1 MASLG
6 YRVTAHGLRHSFGNW
21 LKNAG
26 VPTRDIQAV
35 LRHADLRTTNG
46 YLHTSTEEK
55 ITAISKLPTRKR
67 P

>member
-1 MASLG
+1 L
-6 YRVTAHGLRHSFGNW
+6 
-21 LKNAG
+21 NAG

-55 ITAISKLPTRKR
+55 ITAIAKLPPRHKQ
-67 P
+67 